1 MHTYA
6 FFEMVVREFH
16 CISFVMPETQ
26 GCVFRANEF
35 GLFESFWGPFIQ
47 QCHAAVSY
55 GDF

>member
-16 CISFVMPETQ
+16 CISFVMRETQ